1 MKYEI
6 DPKHREE
13 IEKIVMPTDEE
24 LRNYF
29 NSPYGQM
36 EIRRRE
42 EMLLSRY
49 PKEIQPYIRVMAKLL
64 KTTYYDKQK

>member
-13 IEKIVMPTDEE
+13 IEKIVTPTDEE
-24 LRNYF
+24 LRRYF

-36 EIRRRE
+36 VIKKRE

-49 PKEIQPYIRVMAKLL
+49 PKEIHPYFRVMAKLF
-64 KTTYYDKQK
+64 TR

>member
-6 DPKHREE
+6 DPKYREE
-13 IEKIVMPTDEE
+13 IEKIATLTDEE
-24 LRNYF
+24 LRRYF

-36 EIRRRE
+36 VIKKRE

-49 PKEIQPYIRVMAKLL
+49 PKEIHPYFRVMAKLF
-64 KTTYYDKQK
+64 TR

>member
-6 DPKHREE
+6 DPKEREE

-36 EIRRRE
+36 LIRKRE

-49 PKEIQPYIRVMAKLL
+49 PKEIHPYFRVMAKLFT
-64 KTTYYDKQK
+64 K